1 MQAIW
6 TLIKRELSA
15 QFNSV
20 VAYIVVILFLLITG
34 GMFFLDFF
42 EGIQELSLRRFFG
55 DAPFFLAFFAP
66 AMSMSVFSEEKRAG
80 TLELLMTM
88 PVSDLQIVIG
98 KFIGVVLL
106 LAVVLLFTLP
116 YPITLYFL
124 GDLDWGPVIGGYLGL
139 LFLGA
144 AYLSVGV
151 MVSSWTKNQIV
162 AILLAFFLCFVL
174 FIIDSLLGVQSGNT
188 ATILETMS
196 ANYHFRSIPRG
207 VIDLRDLV
215 YYVSVMVI
223 CLAAAR
229 TSLAARRW

>member
-174 FIIDSLLGVQSGNT
+174 FIIDRLLGVQSGNT

-196 ANYHFRSIPRG
+196 ANYHFRSISRG

>member
-116 YPITLYFL
+116 CPITLYFL

-139 LFLGA
+139 LFLGG

-174 FIIDSLLGVQSGNT
+174 FIIDRLLGVQSGNT

-196 ANYHFRSIPRG
+196 ANYHFRSISRG

>member
-66 AMSMSVFSEEKRAG
+66 AMSMSVYSEEKRAG

-174 FIIDSLLGVQSGNT
+174 FIIDRLLGVQSGNT